1 MLLLSRWNLTR
12 HIHRTITHYAV
23 GLILKMLI
31 MLHLIKLEIVFAW
44 LFFHLLPKQLGTCLL
59 SPLLSHILLSA
70 CARNPPGRWLLYLPP
85 CFFPVSTAPLI
96 RRLQN
101 TEKSADEQLNMALPQ
116 GGKVTPVCE
125 AVCVFGWMGGK
136 CSKPVRGIKKEEILG
151 RATDSF
157 GRQTV
162 KKPSD
167 VIQPVDNKA
176 PRPLVSLLILKHQI
190 VKHQSTLQ

>member
-1 MLLLSRWNLTR
+1 
-12 HIHRTITHYAV
+12 
-23 GLILKMLI
+23 
-31 MLHLIKLEIVFAW
+31 
-44 LFFHLLPKQLGTCLL
+44 
-59 SPLLSHILLSA
+59 
-70 CARNPPGRWLLYLPP
+70 
-85 CFFPVSTAPLI
+85 
-96 RRLQN
+96 
-101 TEKSADEQLNMALPQ
+101 MALPQ

-136 CSKPVRGIKKEEILG
+136 CSKPVRGVKKEEILG

-176 PRPLVSLLILKHQI
+176 LGPIFSLLILKHQI
-190 VKHQSTLQ
+190 VKHQSTL